1 MVRKIAQRSE
11 IARDRNRAIPVC
23 HRQGLVAGRDPEMP
37 VGRLDGIDLC
47 HLRVLHLTTAGA
59 KPRKPAQKQEWE
71 KDRDTKVVGIEEA
84 ELLSVQQAVTQT
96 KLVRNRCILH

>member
-47 HLRVLHLTTAGA
+47 HLRVMHLTTAGA
-59 KPRKPAQKQEWE
+59 KPRAQKQELE
-71 KDRDTKVVGIEEA
+71 NDRDTKVVGIEEA
-84 ELLSVQQAVTQT
+84 EFLSVQQAVTQT
-96 KLVRNRCILH
+96 KLVRNQCILH